1 MNSARIFSTLR
12 ILPALAATLL
22 LAEAALVD
30 AQVPPPNAAVE
41 YDAQLCRDLG
51 GDLETSGG
59 GAEVCSNLDAND
71 TFCVIGEQQALPCR
85 GLFKHVITCN
95 AAHNRPALNPFFCGA
110 RCGGETPLARGDAC
124 EKPIADLDA
133 VVSRAPATITAASG
147 FVGPAYVVRA
157 SVDYELR
164 DFETDSDVVSLR
176 GATVILLEK
185 FSEDGAAAAA
195 TIAAKALCDGC
206 YPAFVT
212 VVAAFTPLLAPDQPR
227 PDAEVG
233 VSITGVTF
241 VAPTEAAGGTFS
253 LLGAERGGA
262 ALAAGALTVD
272 SAAGELS
279 GLLSGAG
286 AHVVSV
292 AYESAAAPGEPGHFL
307 GTLELLMTVNAQWP
321 PGSLLEPPTPTQSR
335 LVAPSYA
342 GSVAFFRGG
351 DGVRLTLAP
360 DISSPGF
367 AVPAGVFVAPEGFT
381 VALTDALAG
390 GGAKTIAFTIAA
402 RAPGGVETAVPVT
415 VAAIPLL
422 APAQPRP
429 DAEVGVSI
437 TGVTFAV
444 PTEAAGGTFSLL
456 GAEWGG
462 AALAGDALTVDSA
475 VGELSG
481 LLSGV
486 GEYVVSVAYETAV
499 APGEPGH
506 FLGTLAL
513 LMTVNAQGPLLDPNA
528 PAQSRLV
535 APSYAGSVAFFRGT
549 EGVRLTLAPDIS
561 PPGFGVPAG
570 VFVAPEGFTVALTD
584 ALAGG
589 GAKTIAFTIA
599 ARAPGGAE
607 TAVPVTV
614 AAIPLLAPD
623 QPRPDA
629 KVGVSISGVTF
640 AVPTEAAG
648 GIFSLLGAE
657 WGGVA
662 LAADALTVDS
672 AVGELSGLLSGV
684 GEYVVSVA
692 YETAAAPGEP
702 GHFLG
707 TLALLM
713 TVNAQ
718 GPLLEEP
725 ALAQSRLVAPT
736 YAGSVAFF
744 RGTEGVRLTLAPDI
758 SSPGFGVP
766 AGVFVAP
773 EGFTVALTDALAGG
787 GAKTIAFTIA
797 ARAPGGAETAVPVT
811 VAAIPLLAPDQPR
824 PDAKVGVSIS
834 GVTFAVPT
842 EAAGGIFSLL
852 GAEWGGAALA
862 ADALTVDSAVGELS
876 GLLSGVGEYV
886 VSVAYETAAA
896 PGEPGHF
903 LGTLALLMTVNA
915 QGPLLEEPAL
925 AQSRLVAPTYA
936 GSVAFFRGTE
946 GVRLTLAPD
955 ISSPGFGVPA
965 GVFVAPEGFTVAL
978 TDALAGGGAK
988 TIAFTIA
995 ARAPGGAE
1003 TAVPVTVAAIPL
1015 LAPEQQRPD
1024 AEVGVSISGV
1034 TFAVPTE
1041 AAGGIFS
1048 LLGAEWGG
1056 VALAADALTVDAA
1069 VGELSGLLSGVGEYV
1084 VSVAYETAVAPGEP
1098 GHFLGTL
1105 ALLMTVNAQGPLL
1118 EPPAPAQSRLVAP
1131 TYAGSVA
1138 FFRGTEGVRL
1148 TLAPDISS
1156 PGFAVPAG
1164 VFVAPEGFTV
1174 ALTDALAGGGG
1185 KTAAFTIAVR
1195 APGRAE
1201 TAVPVTVAAIP
1212 LLAPEQPRPE
1222 TTFGVS
1228 ISGVTFVAPAEASG
1242 GVFSL
1247 IGAERGGVAVAAG
1260 ALAVDPATGELS
1272 GLPDNFG
1279 DYVVSV
1285 AYEESGRFLGTLA
1298 LLMTVNSGGA
1308 ALEAGAFVNLPSV
1321 SPTYTGSVAFFRGA
1335 EGVTLTLAPDISPP
1349 GFSIPAGVFAAPEGL
1364 TVLLTEAV
1372 ESGQARVAAFTLAIR
1387 TSNGAEALAPVT
1399 IMVQALTTGNL
1410 PDVVLREGPAT
1421 SPGARV
1427 TVFSLPGHPQAVY
1440 SETSDPD
1447 DRFTIRAGGELAV
1460 GTAALA
1466 AEQYAPAVHTLAM
1479 RAESESFLGTADFE
1493 LRVIV
1498 DFAALKEL
1506 PPPAWEFAMKVSVAA
1521 TTAGN
1526 DAEEVKRHVDSLLR
1540 GFDRRLQGLED
1551 NWESADLRG
1560 ALLAA
1565 AIGSAAGQPAADA
1578 EAAREILTMFYDFR
1592 LAPPPEGKA
1601 RFAHHNLL
1609 RLGIT
1614 LTVEG
1619 VENVLLGDDPGHRHN
1634 SFRQPRKITAEYAG
1648 YHRGAHYIYTTGP
1661 RSTTG
1666 NAATKGALIRD
1677 AGTFPNGYQE
1687 NFCAAGGRGWRVV
1700 TFDELQGFRYYT
1712 KDDDNDLFKHDGV
1725 GGASI
1730 GGNLNAPLPGAFKSE
1745 ARIVPIFPNHPKA
1758 VTMNLPSNIY
1768 GPAGV
1773 SEVNSFYESVFIDFY
1788 SALTLSPTGHHVPLR
1803 IQTANNLKRKLESE
1817 DPDSENLR
1825 GRIVCVLPDVDG
1837 EYDRPPPHSEVYY
1850 RANGRELVDTIDST
1864 TGEVREIQATVLAGG
1879 GAFLTVTAAAYRL
1892 VRTGVE
1898 WLLDQNLT
1906 VSLRANLS
1914 VSMAVEPLEA
1924 GAGKG
1929 VVRLIFSTQDA
1940 GLAGELYILTKTPR
1954 QVYFGSTNVL
1964 GVEEKG
1970 VYVLRVRVSSSPV
1983 VSTRTEGGQ
1992 ARQSFAGRVS
2002 SRRLDATAPDFMR
2015 GRAERLRLRR
2025 GASVLE
2031 LRKRWPRRPLRSV
2044 ASRQRSRNFGGMPR
2058 LAAEIPE

>member
-1 MNSARIFSTLR
+1 MNSARIFPTLR
-12 ILPALAATLL
+12 VMPALAATLL
-22 LAEAALVD
+22 LAAAALVD

-71 TFCVIGEQQALPCR
+71 TFCIIGEQQALPCR

-95 AAHNRPALNPFFCGA
+95 AAYNRPALNPFFCGA
-110 RCGGETPLARGDAC
+110 RCGGETPLARGNAC

-133 VVSRAPATITAASG
+133 VVSRVPATIIAASG
-147 FVGPAYVVRA
+147 FAGPAYVVRA
-157 SVDYELR
+157 SADYALR
-164 DFETDSDVVSLR
+164 DFQTDSEAVSLR

-212 VVAAFTPLLAPDQPR
+212 VVAVFIPLLAPDQPR

-233 VSITGVTF
+233 VSISGVTF

-272 SAAGELS
+272 SAAGELG

-292 AYESAAAPGEPGHFL
+292 GYESAAAPGEPGHFL
-307 GTLELLMTVNAQWP
+307 GTLALLMTVNAQWP
-321 PGSLLEPPTPTQSR
+321 PGALLDPPTPTQSR
-335 LVAPSYA
+335 LVAPGYA

-351 DGVRLTLAP
+351 DGVTLTLAS

-381 VALTDALAG
+381 VALTDALAD
-390 GGAKTIAFTIAA
+390 GGAKTVAFTIAA

-422 APAQPRP
+422 APEQPRL

-437 TGVTFAV
+437 SGVTFVV
-444 PTEAAGGTFSLL
+444 PTEAAEGIFSLL

-462 AALAGDALTVDSA
+462 AALLAADALTVDSA
-475 VGELSG
+475 AGELSG

-513 LMTVNAQGPLLDPNA
+513 LMTVNAQGPLLEEPPT

-535 APSYAGSVAFFRGT
+535 APSYAGSLAFFRGTEGVALTLAPDISPPGFAVPAGVFAAPEGFTVALTDALAGGGAKTVAFTIAARAPGGAETAVPVTVAAIPLLAPEQPRLDAEVGVSISGVTFAVPTEAAGGTFSLLGAEWGGAALAADALTVDSAAGELRGLLSGVGEYVVSVAYETAAAPGAPGHFLGTLALLMTVNAQGPLLEEPPTPSQSRLVAPSYAGSLAFFRGT

-589 GAKTIAFTIA
+589 GAKTVAFTIA

-623 QPRPDA
+623 QPRLDA
-629 KVGVSISGVTF
+629 EVGVSISGVTF
-640 AVPTEAAG
+640 V
-648 GIFSLLGAE
+648 
-657 WGGVA
+657 
-662 LAADALTVDS
+662 
-672 AVGELSGLLSGV
+672 
-684 GEYVVSVA
+684 
-692 YETAAAPGEP
+692 
-702 GHFLG
+702 
-707 TLALLM
+707 
-713 TVNAQ
+713 
-718 GPLLEEP
+718 
-725 ALAQSRLVAPT
+725 
-736 YAGSVAFF
+736 
-744 RGTEGVRLTLAPDI
+744 
-758 SSPGFGVP
+758 
-766 AGVFVAP
+766 
-773 EGFTVALTDALAGG
+773 
-787 GAKTIAFTIA
+787 
-797 ARAPGGAETAVPVT
+797 
-811 VAAIPLLAPDQPR
+811 
-824 PDAKVGVSIS
+824 
-834 GVTFAVPT
+834 VPT

-862 ADALTVDSAVGELS
+862 ADALTVDSAVGEL
-876 GLLSGVGEYV
+876 
-886 VSVAYETAAA
+886 
-896 PGEPGHF
+896 
-903 LGTLALLMTVNA
+903 
-915 QGPLLEEPAL
+915 
-925 AQSRLVAPTYA
+925 R
-936 GSVAFFRGTE
+936 
-946 GVRLTLAPD
+946 
-955 ISSPGFGVPA
+955 
-965 GVFVAPEGFTVAL
+965 
-978 TDALAGGGAK
+978 
-988 TIAFTIA
+988 
-995 ARAPGGAE
+995 
-1003 TAVPVTVAAIPL
+1003 
-1015 LAPEQQRPD
+1015 
-1024 AEVGVSISGV
+1024 
-1034 TFAVPTE
+1034 
-1041 AAGGIFS
+1041 
-1048 LLGAEWGG
+1048 
-1056 VALAADALTVDAA
+1056 
-1069 VGELSGLLSGVGEYV
+1069 GLLSGVGEYV

-1131 TYAGSVA
+1131 TYAGSLA

-1148 TLAPDISS
+1148 TLAPDISP

-1174 ALTDALAGGGG
+1174 ALTDALGGGGG
-1185 KTAAFTIAVR
+1185 KTVAFTIAAR
-1195 APGRAE
+1195 APGVAE

-1242 GVFSL
+1242 GVFSF
-1247 IGAERGGVAVAAG
+1247 IGAERGGVAERDRGRVAVAAG

-1272 GLPDNFG
+1272 GLLDDFG
-1279 DYVVSV
+1279 DYIVSV
-1285 AYEESGRFLGTLA
+1285 AYEESGRFLGTLT

-1308 ALEAGAFVNLPSV
+1308 ALAAGAFMNLLTV
-1321 SPTYTGSVAFFRGA
+1321 SPTYTGSLAFFRGA
-1335 EGVTLTLAPDISPP
+1335 EGVTLTLAPNIVPQ
-1349 GFSIPAGVFAAPEGL
+1349 GFSVPAGVFAAPEGF
-1364 TVLLTEAV
+1364 TVFLTEMI
-1372 ESGQARVAAFTLAIR
+1372 ESGQAWVARFPLAIR
-1387 TSNGAEALAPVT
+1387 TSNRAEAGAVVM

-1410 PDVVLREGPAT
+1410 PDVVLREGPAV

-1427 TVFSLPGHPQAVY
+1427 TAFSLPGHPQAVY
-1440 SETSDPD
+1440 SITSDPD
-1447 DRFTIRAGGELAV
+1447 DLFTIRAGRELAV

-1466 AEQYAPAVHTLAM
+1466 AEQYAPAVHTLAV

-1498 DFAALKEL
+1498 DFAELKEL
-1506 PPPAWEFAMKVSVAA
+1506 PPLAREFAMKVSVAA

-1526 DAEEVKRHVDSLLR
+1526 DAEEVKWHVDSLLR

-1560 ALLAA
+1560 TLLAA

-1578 EAAREILTMFYDFR
+1578 EAAREILTTLYDFR

-1661 RSTTG
+1661 RNTTVTSTS
-1666 NAATKGALIRD
+1666 TKGALIRD
-1677 AGTFPNGYQE
+1677 AGTFPNGYQD

-1712 KDDDNDLFKHDGV
+1712 KDDDNDLFKHDGA

-1730 GGNLNAPLPGAFKSE
+1730 GGNLNAPLPGAFQSE

-1768 GPAGV
+1768 GPARAN
-1773 SEVNSFYESVFIDFY
+1773 EVDSFYESVFIDFY

-1803 IQTANNLKRKLESE
+1803 IQTANNLKQKLESE

-1898 WLLDQNLT
+1898 WLPDQNLT

-1924 GAGKG
+1924 RAGKG

-1970 VYVLRVRVSSSPV
+1970 VYVLRVRVSSPPV
-1983 VSTRTEGGQ
+1983 VSTRTEGGR

-2002 SRRLDATAPDFMR
+2002 SRRLDATAL
-2015 GRAERLRLRR
+2015 ERLRR
-2025 GASVLE
+2025 GASA
-2031 LRKRWPRRPLRSV
+2031 RTRPL
-2044 ASRQRSRNFGGMPR
+2044 
-2058 LAAEIPE
+2058 AAQ

>member
-1 MNSARIFSTLR
+1 MNSARIFPTLR
-12 ILPALAATLL
+12 VMPALAATLL
-22 LAEAALVD
+22 LAAAALVD

-71 TFCVIGEQQALPCR
+71 TFCIIGEQQALPCR

-110 RCGGETPLARGDAC
+110 RCGGETPLARGNAC

-133 VVSRAPATITAASG
+133 VVSRVPATIIAASG
-147 FVGPAYVVRA
+147 FAGPAYVVRA
-157 SVDYELR
+157 SADYALR
-164 DFETDSDVVSLR
+164 DFQTDSEAVSLR

-212 VVAAFTPLLAPDQPR
+212 VVAVFIPLLAPDQPR

-233 VSITGVTF
+233 VSISGVTF

-272 SAAGELS
+272 SAAGELG

-292 AYESAAAPGEPGHFL
+292 GYESAAAPGEPGHFL
-307 GTLELLMTVNAQWP
+307 GTLALLMTVNAQWP
-321 PGSLLEPPTPTQSR
+321 PGALLDPPTPTQSR

-351 DGVRLTLAP
+351 DGVTLTLAS

-381 VALTDALAG
+381 VALTDALAD
-390 GGAKTIAFTIAA
+390 GGAKTVAFTIAA

-422 APAQPRP
+422 APEQPRL

-437 TGVTFAV
+437 SGVTFVV
-444 PTEAAGGTFSLL
+444 PTEAAEGIFSLL

-462 AALAGDALTVDSA
+462 AALLAADALTVDSA
-475 VGELSG
+475 AGELSG

-513 LMTVNAQGPLLDPNA
+513 LMTVNAQGPLLEEPPT

-535 APSYAGSVAFFRGT
+535 APSYAGSLAFFRGTEGVALTLAPDISPPGFAVPAGVFAAPEGFTVALTDALAGGGAKTVAFTIAARAPGGAETAVPVTVAAIPLLAPEQPRLDAEVGVSISGVTFAVPTEAAGGIFSLLGAEWGGAALAADALTVDSAAGELRGLLSGVGEYVVSVAYETAAAPGAPGHFLGTLALLMTVNAQGPLLEEPPTPSQSRLVAPSYAGSLAFFRGT

-589 GAKTIAFTIA
+589 GAKTVAFTIA

-623 QPRPDA
+623 QPRLDA
-629 KVGVSISGVTF
+629 EVGVSISGVTF
-640 AVPTEAAG
+640 V
-648 GIFSLLGAE
+648 
-657 WGGVA
+657 
-662 LAADALTVDS
+662 
-672 AVGELSGLLSGV
+672 
-684 GEYVVSVA
+684 
-692 YETAAAPGEP
+692 
-702 GHFLG
+702 
-707 TLALLM
+707 
-713 TVNAQ
+713 
-718 GPLLEEP
+718 
-725 ALAQSRLVAPT
+725 
-736 YAGSVAFF
+736 
-744 RGTEGVRLTLAPDI
+744 
-758 SSPGFGVP
+758 
-766 AGVFVAP
+766 
-773 EGFTVALTDALAGG
+773 
-787 GAKTIAFTIA
+787 
-797 ARAPGGAETAVPVT
+797 
-811 VAAIPLLAPDQPR
+811 
-824 PDAKVGVSIS
+824 
-834 GVTFAVPT
+834 VPT

-862 ADALTVDSAVGELS
+862 ADALTVDSAVG
-876 GLLSGVGEYV
+876 
-886 VSVAYETAAA
+886 T
-896 PGEPGHF
+896 
-903 LGTLALLMTVNA
+903 
-915 QGPLLEEPAL
+915 
-925 AQSRLVAPTYA
+925 
-936 GSVAFFRGTE
+936 
-946 GVRLTLAPD
+946 
-955 ISSPGFGVPA
+955 
-965 GVFVAPEGFTVAL
+965 
-978 TDALAGGGAK
+978 
-988 TIAFTIA
+988 
-995 ARAPGGAE
+995 
-1003 TAVPVTVAAIPL
+1003 
-1015 LAPEQQRPD
+1015 
-1024 AEVGVSISGV
+1024 
-1034 TFAVPTE
+1034 
-1041 AAGGIFS
+1041 
-1048 LLGAEWGG
+1048 
-1056 VALAADALTVDAA
+1056 
-1069 VGELSGLLSGVGEYV
+1069 LSGLLSGVGEYV

-1118 EPPAPAQSRLVAP
+1118 EPPAPAQTRLVAP
-1131 TYAGSVA
+1131 TYAGSLA

-1148 TLAPDISS
+1148 TLAPDISP

-1185 KTAAFTIAVR
+1185 KTVAFTIAAR
-1195 APGRAE
+1195 APGVAE

-1242 GVFSL
+1242 GVFSF
-1247 IGAERGGVAVAAG
+1247 IGAERGGVAERDRGRVAVAAG

-1272 GLPDNFG
+1272 GLLDDFG

-1285 AYEESGRFLGTLA
+1285 AYEESGRFLGTLT

-1308 ALEAGAFVNLPSV
+1308 ALAAGAFMNLLTV
-1321 SPTYTGSVAFFRGA
+1321 SPTYTGSLAFFRGA
-1335 EGVTLTLAPDISPP
+1335 EGVTLTLAPNIVPQ
-1349 GFSIPAGVFAAPEGL
+1349 GFSVPAGVFAAPEGF
-1364 TVLLTEAV
+1364 TVFLTEMI
-1372 ESGQARVAAFTLAIR
+1372 ESGQAWVARFPLAIR
-1387 TSNGAEALAPVT
+1387 TSNRAEAGAVVM
-1399 IMVQALTTGNL
+1399 IMVQALTTGSL
-1410 PDVVLREGPAT
+1410 PDVVLREGPAV

-1427 TVFSLPGHPQAVY
+1427 TAFSLPGHPQAVY
-1440 SETSDPD
+1440 SITSDPD
-1447 DRFTIRAGGELAV
+1447 DLFTIRAGRELAV

-1466 AEQYAPAVHTLAM
+1466 AEQYAPAVHTLAV

-1498 DFAALKEL
+1498 DFAELKEL
-1506 PPPAWEFAMKVSVAA
+1506 PPLAREFAMKVSVAA

-1526 DAEEVKRHVDSLLR
+1526 DAEEVKWHVDSLLR

-1560 ALLAA
+1560 TLLAA

-1578 EAAREILTMFYDFR
+1578 EAAREILTTLYDFR

-1661 RSTTG
+1661 RNT
-1666 NAATKGALIRD
+1666 
-1677 AGTFPNGYQE
+1677 
-1687 NFCAAGGRGWRVV
+1687 
-1700 TFDELQGFRYYT
+1700 
-1712 KDDDNDLFKHDGV
+1712 
-1725 GGASI
+1725 
-1730 GGNLNAPLPGAFKSE
+1730 
-1745 ARIVPIFPNHPKA
+1745 
-1758 VTMNLPSNIY
+1758 
-1768 GPAGV
+1768 
-1773 SEVNSFYESVFIDFY
+1773 
-1788 SALTLSPTGHHVPLR
+1788 
-1803 IQTANNLKRKLESE
+1803 
-1817 DPDSENLR
+1817 
-1825 GRIVCVLPDVDG
+1825 
-1837 EYDRPPPHSEVYY
+1837 
-1850 RANGRELVDTIDST
+1850 
-1864 TGEVREIQATVLAGG
+1864 
-1879 GAFLTVTAAAYRL
+1879 TVTSAAPR
-1892 VRTGVE
+1892 
-1898 WLLDQNLT
+1898 
-1906 VSLRANLS
+1906 
-1914 VSMAVEPLEA
+1914 
-1924 GAGKG
+1924 
-1929 VVRLIFSTQDA
+1929 
-1940 GLAGELYILTKTPR
+1940 GL
-1954 QVYFGSTNVL
+1954 
-1964 GVEEKG
+1964 
-1970 VYVLRVRVSSSPV
+1970 
-1983 VSTRTEGGQ
+1983 
-1992 ARQSFAGRVS
+1992 
-2002 SRRLDATAPDFMR
+2002 
-2015 GRAERLRLRR
+2015 
-2025 GASVLE
+2025 
-2031 LRKRWPRRPLRSV
+2031 
-2044 ASRQRSRNFGGMPR
+2044 
-2058 LAAEIPE
+2058 